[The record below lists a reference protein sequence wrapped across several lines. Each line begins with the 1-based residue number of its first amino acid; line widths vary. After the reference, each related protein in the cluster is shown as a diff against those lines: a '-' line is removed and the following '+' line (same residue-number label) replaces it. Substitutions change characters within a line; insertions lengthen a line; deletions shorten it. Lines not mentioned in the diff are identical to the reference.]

1 MSEYDGKQFVGIDL
15 HRRHSVIVRQT
26 STGERL
32 SAVRIVNDPDSLALQ
47 LEEAGEHPE
56 VVLEATYGWYWAVDA
71 LQAAGATVHLAHPL
85 GVKGFRYRRV
95 KNDVRDA
102 GDLADLLAD
111 EPAAGGVDRPASD
124 SAAARTG
131 ALPRKAR
138 RAANN
143 IRIERH
149 CNVAME
155 HPRS

>member
-71 LQAAGATVHLAHPL
+71 LQAAGATVHLTTEFTH
-85 GVKGFRYRRV
+85 RS
-95 KNDVRDA
+95 
-102 GDLADLLAD
+102 
-111 EPAAGGVDRPASD
+111 PAAPSLRRAGPRSRPFVLATLRALRLDRRPSPG
-124 SAAARTG
+124 AARTE
-131 ALPRKAR
+131 AENDENTS
-138 RAANN
+138 ANS
-143 IRIERH
+143 
-149 CNVAME
+149 
-155 HPRS
+155 P